1 MIAPT
6 PQTTG
11 FDQLHEQVQRWIHA
25 QGWPGLRP
33 IQDAAVAPI
42 LSRQSDVIITAAT
55 AGGKTEAAFLP
66 VFSQLVTH
74 PGNSIQVIGL
84 SPLKA
89 LINDQHR
96 RLSEIGDGL
105 NIPVTAWHGDIA
117 ASKKR
122 HVLENPAGVVLIT
135 PESLEALFVLKG
147 PQLAALFADL
157 QYIVIDE
164 MHSFIGSERGRQM
177 QSLMHRV
184 ERVVGR
190 QIMRVGLSATLGDM
204 SLAAEF
210 LRPGYG
216 DGVQLIES
224 GSKDQDVKL
233 QIRGYVKPAF
243 ADFEDDDGAINDD
256 LSDETDRSPAAD
268 AVAIASHLFQ
278 TLRGDKNLVF
288 INSRR
293 QVEQYADLL
302 RYLSIERRVPNE
314 FLPHHGS
321 LAKELRQEAED
332 ALKAEDRPSNV
343 ICTMTL
349 EMGIDVGSVKSIAQ
363 VGPPSSVASTCQRL
377 GRSGRRAGESATMR
391 VYISEPE
398 VTPSTPISNGLYFD
412 LVQAIAIFTL
422 LLEGWFEPPIIGRLQ
437 LSTLI
442 QQLLSLIAQQSGIR
456 PDQAW
461 EFLCKTGPFTAVNQQ
476 IFMDLLR
483 SLGHHDLI
491 QQSQDGLLLLGLK
504 GEKQV
509 NHYTFYTAFATQDE
523 YRLVTEGR
531 TLGSLPVRSPLM
543 EGMFLIFAGRRWEVT
558 GVDEYRGIVEVVG
571 AATGQAPDF
580 GGSSGFVHDRL
591 RQAMY
596 QIYLAEQ
603 VPGFLDPTACELL
616 QTARQQ
622 FRSYGLH
629 QTRVLEDGRSIL
641 LFPWRGSVITNT
653 LFVQLMARGL
663 KVQNQGVTLKV
674 NGVDLKDVRSH
685 ILDLL
690 QQGPA
695 DPVELAAAVKNKRN
709 DKYDRFL
716 SDDLLCRNYAASHL
730 DAPGAWSV
738 LEELLESM

>member
-1 MIAPT
+1 MPT
-6 PQTTG
+6 TTG
-11 FDQLHEQVQRWIHA
+11 FDHLHEQVQRWIHA

-33 IQDAAVAPI
+33 IQDRAVTPI
-42 LSRQSDVIITAAT
+42 LSRKSDVIITAAT

-74 PGNSIQVIGL
+74 PGSSIQVIGL

-96 RLSEIGDGL
+96 RLSEIGDSL
-105 NIPVTAWHGDIA
+105 NIPVHAWHGDID
-117 ASKKR
+117 SGKKR
-122 HVLENPAGVVLIT
+122 RVLENPAGIVLIT
-135 PESLEALFVLKG
+135 PESLEALFVLRG
-147 PQLAALFADL
+147 SQLATLFADL

-184 ERVVGR
+184 ELVV
-190 QIMRVGLSATLGDM
+190 QKPVTRVGLSATLGDM

-210 LRPGYG
+210 LRPGKG
-216 DGVQLIES
+216 DKIQLIQS

-233 QIRGYVKPAF
+233 QIRGYLKPAF
-243 ADFEDDDGAINDD
+243 EDNPDDDFEDEQD
-256 LSDETDRSPAAD
+256 LQPSAD
-268 AVAIASHLFQ
+268 AVEIASHLFKA
-278 TLRGDKNLVF
+278 LRGDKNLVF

-293 QVEQYADLL
+293 QVERYADLL
-302 RYLSIERRVPNE
+302 RYMSIEHRVPNE

-377 GRSGRRAGESATMR
+377 GRSGRRAGESAIMR

-398 VTPSTPISNGLYFD
+398 MTPGTPIVNGLYFD
-412 LVQAIAIFTL
+412 LVQATSIFTL

-442 QQLLSLIAQQSGIR
+442 QQILSLIAQQNGVN
-456 PDQAW
+456 PAQAW
-461 EFLCKTGPFTAVNQQ
+461 EILCKTGPFAAVDQTV
-476 IFMDLLR
+476 FMDLLR

-523 YRLVTEGR
+523 YRLVANGR
-531 TLGSLPVRSPLM
+531 NLGSLPVRSPLV
-543 EGMFLIFAGRRWEVT
+543 EGMFLIFAGRRWEVM
-558 GVDEYRGIVEVVG
+558 GVDEHRGIVEVAG
-571 AATGQAPDF
+571 ATTGKAPDF

-591 RQAMY
+591 RQTMY
-596 QIYLAEQ
+596 KIYCSDQ
-603 VPGFLDPTACELL
+603 MPGFLDQTAGELL

-622 FRSYGLH
+622 FRQHGLH
-629 QTRVLEDGRSIL
+629 QTQVLEEGRSTL

-653 LFVQLMARGL
+653 LFVQLLARGL

-674 NGVDLKDVRSH
+674 TGVDIDGVRSH
-685 ILDLL
+685 LLDLL
-690 QQGPA
+690 KQGPA
-695 DPVELAAAVKNKRN
+695 DPVALAAAVKNKRN
-709 DKYDRFL
+709 DKYDHYL

-730 DAPGAWSV
+730 DAQGAWTV
-738 LEELLESM
+738 LEHLLESI

>member
-6 PQTTG
+6 SKTTG
-11 FDQLHEQVQRWIHA
+11 FDQLHKQVQRWIHA

-33 IQDAAVAPI
+33 IQDAAVPPI
-42 LSRQSDVIITAAT
+42 LSRKSDVIITAAT

-74 PGNSIQVIGL
+74 PGKSIQVIGL

-96 RLSEIGDGL
+96 RLAEIGEGL
-105 NIPVTAWHGDIA
+105 NIPVNAWHGDIA
-117 ASKKR
+117 SGKKKR
-122 HVLENPAGVVLIT
+122 VLENPAGVVLIT
-135 PESLEALFVLKG
+135 PESLEALFVLRG
-147 PQLAALFADL
+147 TQLAELFKDL

-184 ERVVGR
+184 ELVVGKR
-190 QIMRVGLSATLGDM
+190 VMRVGLSATLGDM

-210 LRPGYG
+210 LRPGHG
-216 DGVQLIES
+216 DGVQLIQS
-224 GSKDQDVKL
+224 GGKDQDIKL

-243 ADFEDDDGAINDD
+243 EDDDDVDEVLKDEMD
-256 LSDETDRSPAAD
+256 LQPSAD
-268 AVAIASHLFQ
+268 AIAIAGDLF
-278 TLRGDKNLVF
+278 TALRGDKNLIF

-293 QVEQYADLL
+293 QVERYADLL
-302 RYLSIERRVPNE
+302 RYMSIERRVPNE

-377 GRSGRRAGESATMR
+377 GRSGRRAGESAIMR

-398 VTPSTPISNGLYFD
+398 VTPSTPITNSLYFD

-442 QQLLSLIAQQSGIR
+442 QQLLSLIAQQSGVR

-461 EFLCKTGPFTAVNQQ
+461 DFLCRTGPFAAVDQD
-476 IFMDLLR
+476 IFMELLR
-483 SLGHHDLI
+483 TLGHHDLI
-491 QQSQDGLLLLGLK
+491 QQSQDGLLLLGIK

-523 YRLVTEGR
+523 YHLVSDGR
-531 TLGSLPVRSPLM
+531 TLGSLPVRSPLV
-543 EGMFLIFAGRRWEVT
+543 EGMFLIFAGRRWEVMS
-558 GVDEYRGIVEVVG
+558 VDEHRGKVEVIG
-571 AATGQAPDF
+571 ASSGKAPDF

-591 RQAMY
+591 RQTMY
-596 QIYLAEQ
+596 KIYLSDQ
-603 VPGFLDPTACELL
+603 IPGFLDETARDLL

-629 QTRVLEDGRSIL
+629 QTQALEDGRSTL

-653 LFVQLMARGL
+653 LFVQLLDRGL

-674 NGVDLKDVRSH
+674 NGLDGEGLRSH
-685 ILDLL
+685 LLDLL
-690 QQGPA
+690 NQGPA

-730 DAPGAWSV
+730 DAQGAWNV
-738 LEELLESM
+738 LEELLESI

>member
-1 MIAPT
+1 MITQASK
-6 PQTTG
+6 TTG
-11 FDQLHEQVQRWIHA
+11 FEQLHAQVQRWIYA

-33 IQDAAVAPI
+33 IQDAAVPPI
-42 LSRQSDVIITAAT
+42 LSKKSDVIITAAT

-74 PGNSIQVIGL
+74 PGQGIQVIGL

-96 RLSEIGDGL
+96 RLSDIGDSL
-105 NIPVTAWHGDIA
+105 NIPVNAWHGDID
-117 ASKKR
+117 SGKKR
-122 HVLENPAGVVLIT
+122 RILENPAGVVLIT
-135 PESLEALFVLKG
+135 PESLEALFVLRG
-147 PQLAALFADL
+147 PQLATLFADL

-164 MHSFIGSERGRQM
+164 MHSFIGSERGRQL

-184 ERVVGR
+184 ERVVG
-190 QIMRVGLSATLGDM
+190 QCVIRVGLSATLGDM

-210 LRPGYG
+210 LRPGHG
-216 DGVQLIES
+216 ESVQLIQS
-224 GSKDQDVKL
+224 DSKDQDVKL

-243 ADFEDDDGAINDD
+243 AEGEVEEVLEDDTD
-256 LSDETDRSPAAD
+256 LQPSAD
-268 AVAIASHLFQ
+268 ALAIASDLFQ
-278 TLRGDKNLVF
+278 ALRGDKNLIF

-293 QVEQYADLL
+293 QVERYADLL
-302 RYLSIERRVPNE
+302 RYMSIERRVPNE

-377 GRSGRRAGESATMR
+377 GRSGRRAGESAMMR

-398 VTPSTPISNGLYFD
+398 VTPSTSVVSSLYFD

-442 QQLLSLIAQQSGIR
+442 QQLLSLIAQHSGVR

-461 EFLCKTGPFTAVNQQ
+461 DFLCRTGPFAAVDQEV
-476 IFMDLLR
+476 FMDLLR

-491 QQSQDGLLLLGLK
+491 QQSHDGLLLLGLK

-509 NHYTFYTAFATQDE
+509 NHYSFYTAFATQDD
-523 YRLVTEGR
+523 YRLVTDGR
-531 TLGSLPVRSPLM
+531 TLGSLPVRSPLV
-543 EGMFLIFAGRRWEVT
+543 EGMFLIFAGRRWEVM

-571 AATGQAPDF
+571 ASTGKAPDF

-591 RQAMY
+591 RQTMY
-596 QIYLAEQ
+596 KIYLSDQ
-603 VPGFLDPTACELL
+603 VPGFLNETACDLL
-616 QTARQQ
+616 QTARRQ
-622 FRSYGLH
+622 FQSHGLH
-629 QTRVLEDGRSIL
+629 QTQVLEDGRSIL

-653 LFVQLMARGL
+653 LFVQLLARGL
-663 KVQNQGVTLKV
+663 KVQQQSVTLKV
-674 NGVDLKDVRSH
+674 NGINREEMRSH
-685 ILDLL
+685 LLDLL
-690 QQGPA
+690 NQGPA
-695 DPVELAAAVKNKRN
+695 DPVALAAAVKNKRH

-716 SDDLLCRNYAASHL
+716 SEDLLCRNYAAGHL
-730 DAPGAWSV
+730 DAQGAWTI
-738 LEELLESM
+738 LEELLESI

>member
-1 MIAPT
+1 MITQASKM
-6 PQTTG
+6 TG
-11 FDQLHEQVQRWIHA
+11 FEQLHAQVQRWIYA

-33 IQDAAVAPI
+33 IQNAAVPPI
-42 LSRQSDVIITAAT
+42 LSRKSDVIITAAT

-74 PGNSIQVIGL
+74 PGQGIQVIGL

-96 RLSEIGDGL
+96 RLSDIGDSL
-105 NIPVTAWHGDIA
+105 NIPVNAWHGDID
-117 ASKKR
+117 SGKKR
-122 HVLENPAGVVLIT
+122 RILEDPAGVVLIT
-135 PESLEALFVLKG
+135 PESLEALFVLRG
-147 PQLAALFADL
+147 PQLATLFADL

-164 MHSFIGSERGRQM
+164 MHSFIGSERGRQL

-184 ERVVGR
+184 ERVVG
-190 QIMRVGLSATLGDM
+190 QCVMRVGLSATLGDM

-210 LRPGYG
+210 LRPGHG
-216 DGVQLIES
+216 ERVQLIQS
-224 GSKDQDVKL
+224 DSKDQDVKL
-233 QIRGYVKPAF
+233 QIRGYVKPE
-243 ADFEDDDGAINDD
+243 FEEGGVEDTLRNDTD
-256 LSDETDRSPAAD
+256 LQPSAD
-268 AVAIASHLFQ
+268 ALEIASDLFQ
-278 TLRGDKNLVF
+278 ALRGDKNLIF

-293 QVEQYADLL
+293 QVERYADLL
-302 RYLSIERRVPNE
+302 RYMSIQQRVPNE

-377 GRSGRRAGESATMR
+377 GRSGRRAGESAMMR

-398 VTPSTPISNGLYFD
+398 VTPSTPVVSSLCFD
-412 LVQAIAIFTL
+412 LVQAIAIFML

-442 QQLLSLIAQQSGIR
+442 QQLLSLIAQYSGVR

-461 EFLCKTGPFTAVNQQ
+461 DFLCRTGPFVAVDQD

-483 SLGHHDLI
+483 TLGHHDLI

-523 YRLVTEGR
+523 YRLVTDGR
-531 TLGSLPVRSPLM
+531 TLGSLPVRSPLV
-543 EGMFLIFAGRRWEVT
+543 EGMFLIFAGRRWEVM
-558 GVDEYRGIVEVVG
+558 GVDEHRGIVEVVG
-571 AATGQAPDF
+571 ASTGKAPDF

-591 RQAMY
+591 RQTMY
-596 QIYLAEQ
+596 KIYLSDH
-603 VPGFLDPTACELL
+603 VPGFLNETACHLL

-629 QTRVLEDGRSIL
+629 QTQVLEDGRSIL
-641 LFPWRGSVITNT
+641 LFPWRGSVTMNT
-653 LFVQLMARGL
+653 LFVQLLARGL
-663 KVQNQGVTLKV
+663 KVQQHSVTLKV
-674 NGVDLKDVRSH
+674 NGVDGEEMRSH
-685 ILDLL
+685 LLDLL
-690 QQGPA
+690 NQGPA
-695 DPVELAAAVKNKRN
+695 DPVELAAAVKNKRH

-716 SDDLLCRNYAASHL
+716 SEDLLCRNYAASHL
-730 DAPGAWSV
+730 DAQGAWNV
-738 LEELLESM
+738 LEELLESI